1 MRRRAKPT
9 ATASRSPGN
18 QPSRPPL
25 VSVFSRPLLSESD
38 CLGLGRMGDGEDIA
52 SAVAFL
58 CSRSAA
64 YITGSTLTVDGGYT
78 TALDLQTLGTSSA
91 AQT

>member
-1 MRRRAKPT
+1 
-9 ATASRSPGN
+9 
-18 QPSRPPL
+18 
-25 VSVFSRPLLSESD
+25 
-38 CLGLGRMGDGEDIA
+38 MGDGEDIA

-78 TALDLQTLGTSSA
+78 TVLDLQTLGTSSA